1 MAHPSASFRYSLIG
15 ALGASLIYG
24 AVPMAMR
31 QALADF
37 VPVGVRYRPVADV
50 KARQHDLEEMR
61 RLRFNVVSLVQSRG
75 ERGGLSFIDRVLAG
89 APYPR
94 VPTFAGDTPALIQ
107 IAREPAEVTLNAWAA
122 VARGARVVIF
132 DDWAALRG
140 NPGALTAAAE
150 FAEAVT
156 RNAPLYAAL
165 RPRTA
170 KRGTPDVRIRG
181 GGTDVEATVL
191 ESSAAL
197 VVVGL
202 NRGSVPHTVTMTF
215 STELPE
221 AIWQNMMTGSTVS
234 FVTRK
239 EGPTYTRTF
248 APKDVLVLMINKRL
262 R

>member
-1 MAHPSASFRYSLIG
+1 MAQLSPSFAHSVIGALGVSLIG
-15 ALGASLIYG
+15 A
-24 AVPMAMR
+24 AVPVAMR

-37 VPVGVRYRPVADV
+37 VPVGVRYRPVADA
-50 KARQHDLEEMR
+50 KTRQHDLEEMR
-61 RLRFNVVSLVQSRG
+61 RLRFNVVSLVQSG
-75 ERGGLSFIDRVLAG
+75 AGHGGLSFIDRVLAG

-94 VPTFAGDTPALIQ
+94 VPAFAGDTPAHIP
-107 IAREPAEVTLNAWAA
+107 IARDPAELTLRAWAA
-122 VARGARVVIF
+122 LARGARVVIF

-156 RNAPLYAAL
+156 RNARLYAAL
-165 RPRTA
+165 RPRPVN
-170 KRGTPDVRIRG
+170 RRVPDVRIMG
-181 GGTDVEATVL
+181 GGNDVEARVL
-191 ESSAAL
+191 ESSEAL
-197 VVVGL
+197 VLVAL
-202 NRGSVPHTVTMTF
+202 NSGSVPHTVTMTF

-221 AIWQNMMTGSTVS
+221 AIWQNMMTGSTLS

-248 APKDVLVLMINKRL
+248 APKEVLVLMINKRL